1 MKLIFSLFSL
11 DIVLNNE
18 NADFGLLL
26 INNESG
32 ASKTRSDYLLPGR
45 YTIPRILIDL
55 PRTRMMAMGG
65 FFENSNLIVLCGGY
79 SSNMIPKTFAN
90 EGTTIEGIEEDCFAY
105 SLDQKSWHKIPSLK
119 KALAES
125 AYVVWKNTLYMFG
138 GIQLKDNSKAIEE
151 HCENQPSSWFSRNI
165 RTLNVNFESKAS
177 DFQCLEMKLPLEAA
191 GGCAVTL
198 EDDIYILGGRSSW
211 RVHRT
216 VYKFTTKPNT
226 GSSHLSEMPIMNEG
240 RSSLGCSVIHTKES
254 KMLVAGG
261 GYALSLLSKNGL
273 KSIEV
278 LNLSESSSSWVTVGQ
293 MRESRFGFIMGSLLN
308 SNTMI
313 VVGGVSSNG
322 LTNQMEK
329 FEINGWKSNP
339 VCNCPL

>member
-1 MKLIFSLFSL
+1 MCS
-11 DIVLNNE
+11 
-18 NADFGLLL
+18 
-26 INNESG
+26 
-32 ASKTRSDYLLPGR
+32 
-45 YTIPRILIDL
+45 
-55 PRTRMMAMGG
+55 
-65 FFENSNLIVLCGGY
+65 
-79 SSNMIPKTFAN
+79 
-90 EGTTIEGIEEDCFAY
+90 
-105 SLDQKSWHKIPSLK
+105 H
-119 KALAES
+119 
-125 AYVVWKNTLYMFG
+125 FG
-138 GIQLKDNSKAIEE
+138 GRHLYFGRKEFVEVVLDLFDSHIRHI
-151 HCENQPSSWFSRNI
+151 SRDA
-165 RTLNVNFESKAS
+165 LNFH
-177 DFQCLEMKLPLEAA
+177 
-191 GGCAVTL
+191 
-198 EDDIYILGGRSSW
+198 